1 MGCTV
6 RYCGRDFSD
15 WELENIRRLIAENT
29 GASRAWLSRV
39 VCEQLRWRR
48 ADGRLKDMSCRVAML
63 RMQEDGLIRLP
74 PPRNGNGNGRPYQRR
89 TPQAEPKLFPRVTSV
104 GALGDLQLDLVEHP
118 KASHLWNEYI
128 DRYHYLGYQPLPGA
142 QLRYF
147 ATANGTVLALMGFGA
162 AAWKTAPRDRFIGW
176 SSEKRQNRLHL
187 VVNNAR
193 FLILPW
199 VQCKY
204 LASRVLSMA
213 IRRLAQDWQKRYG
226 YRPVLAE
233 TFVEIPRFQG
243 TCYKAANWIYLGE
256 TQGRGKLDV
265 NHAACLPI
273 KSIWIYPL
281 VKNFRRTLCD

>member
-1 MGCTV
+1 VQEEIGNSWDAGCDIV
-6 RYCGRDFSD
+6 GGISAIG
-15 WELENIRRLIAENT
+15 N
-29 GASRAWLSRV
+29 LS
-39 VCEQLRWRR
+39 R

-74 PPRNGNGNGRPYQRR
+74 PPRNGNGNGRPYRRR
-89 TPQAEPKLFPRVTSV
+89 TPQAEPGLFPGVTSV
-104 GALGDLQLDLVEHP
+104 GALKDLQLALVEHS
-118 KASHLWNEYI
+118 KTSHLWNEYI

-147 ATANGTVLALMGFGA
+147 AVANGTVLGLIGFGA

-187 VVNNAR
+187 IVNNAR

-213 IRRLAQDWQKRYG
+213 TRRLARDWQKRYG

-256 TQGRGKLDV
+256 TKGRGKLDV
-265 NHAACLPI
+265 NHAAGLPV
-273 KSIWIYPL
+273 KSIYIYSL
-281 VKNFRRTLCD
+281 VKNFRRMLCD

>member
-1 MGCTV
+1 MGCTL
-6 RYCGRDFSD
+6 RYCGRNFSD
-15 WELENIRRLIAENT
+15 SELDNVRCLIAENP
-29 GASRAWLSRV
+29 GASRAGLSRV

-63 RMQEDGLIRLP
+63 RMQKDGLIRLP
-74 PPRNGNGNGRPYQRR
+74 PPRNGNGNGRPYRRR
-89 TPQAEPKLFPRVTSV
+89 TPEAQPELFPVVTSV
-104 GALGDLQLDLVEHP
+104 GALSDLQLNPVEHP

-176 SSEKRQNRLHL
+176 TSEQRQKRLHL

-204 LASRVLSMA
+204 LASRLLSMVT
-213 IRRLAQDWQKRYG
+213 RRLAEDWQRHYG

-243 TCYKAANWIYLGE
+243 TCYKAANWIHLGK

-265 NHAACLPI
+265 HHTAYLPT
-273 KSIWIYPL
+273 KSIWVYPL
-281 VKNFRRTLCD
+281 VKDFQLKLCD

>member
-1 MGCTV
+1 MGWTV

-15 WELENIRRLIAENT
+15 SELDNIRRLIAENT
-29 GASRAWLSRV
+29 GASRARLSRM
-39 VCEQLRWRR
+39 VCERLCWRR
-48 ADGRLKDMSCRVAML
+48 VDGRLKDMSCRVAML
-63 RMQEDGLIRLP
+63 RMQKDGLIRLP
-74 PPRNGNGNGRPYQRR
+74 PPRNGNGNGQPYRRR
-89 TPQAEPKLFPRVTSV
+89 TPEARPKLSPIITSA
-104 GALGDLQLDLVEHP
+104 GALKELQLILVEHP

-147 ATANGTVLALMGFGA
+147 AIANETVLALMGFGA
-162 AAWKTAPRDRFIGW
+162 AAWKAAPRDRFIGW
-176 SSEKRQNRLHL
+176 SAQQRQNRLHL
-187 VVNNAR
+187 VINNAR

-204 LASRVLSMA
+204 LASRLLSMA
-213 IRRLAQDWQKRYG
+213 ARRLTVDWQKRYG

-243 TCYKAANWIYLGE
+243 TCYKAANWIYLGK

-265 NHAACLPI
+265 DHAACLPI

-281 VKNFRRTLCD
+281 VKNFRRILCD